1 MSEKDKKLDFDLGF
15 LDEESP
21 KPKQPIRKE
30 HAKSPETATST
41 KWNWKTISIVVGVII
56 VIIWIAAS
64 EDSSTPSSTST
75 YTPPRTSQAQNVS
88 AGDDSVDYGE
98 YRCSRYHYDK
108 AVALSPS
115 ESEQTLKSAQ
125 LSMDIRAN
133 ELERL
138 QREIEN
144 SYVNEYSSQWEID
157 DYNDNVNTYNSKLT
171 SYKRDAAALD
181 SRIDRFNTQVAT
193 HNNYLTQNCTPR

>member
-21 KPKQPIRKE
+21 KSKQPIRKD
-30 HAKSPETATST
+30 HAKAPETASST
-41 KWNWKTISIVVGVII
+41 KWNWKTISIVAGVII

-64 EDSSTPSSTST
+64 EDNSSTPTST
-75 YTPPRTSQAQNVS
+75 YTPPSTNQVRNVS
-88 AGDDSVDYGE
+88 AGDDSVEYGE

-115 ESEQTLKSAQ
+115 ETEQTLKSAQ

-144 SYVNEYSSQWEID
+144 SYVNEYSWQWEID

-171 SYKRDAAALD
+171 SYKRDATALD
-181 SRIDRFNTQVAT
+181 SRIDRFNAQVAA

>member
-30 HAKSPETATST
+30 HTKAPEATISI
-41 KWNWKTISIVVGVII
+41 KWNWKTISIIAGVII
-56 VIIWIAAS
+56 VIIWIASS
-64 EDSSTPSSTST
+64 EDSTTPTST
-75 YTPPRTSQAQNVS
+75 YTPPSTNQVRNVS
-88 AGDDSVDYGE
+88 ADEDSIIYGE

-115 ESEQTLKSAQ
+115 ETEQTLKSAQ
-125 LSMDIRAN
+125 SSMDLRAS
-133 ELERL
+133 ELKRLEREL
-138 QREIEN
+138 KY
-144 SYVNEYSSQWEID
+144 SYVTEYSSQYEID
-157 DYNDNVNTYNSKLT
+157 DYNAKVNTYNSKLT
-171 SYKRDAAALD
+171 SYKRDATALD
-181 SRIDRFNTQVAT
+181 SRIDRFNAQVVA